1 MMRKNK
7 ETGIAPQASE
17 GMTRKGFEDDPFAW
31 ARQIDR
37 WFDDVRREF
46 DEHWAAWPRFGIS
59 PRNGET
65 AREPTI
71 DLQDQGTEFVVTA
84 EMPGVSKDDV
94 EIHATPNSLEIRS
107 ETRAQRE
114 EKDET
119 YLFRERTY
127 GAFYRSLR
135 LPGAIVPEDVV
146 ATMKDGTVEVRLPK
160 QQLAPATKSVAVK
173 VQ

>member
-7 ETGIAPQASE
+7 ETGIARQASE

-31 ARQIDR
+31 TRQIER

-46 DEHWAAWPRFGIS
+46 DADWGAWPRFGIS
-59 PRNGET
+59 PANDET

-71 DLQDQGTEFVVTA
+71 DLQDKGAEFVVTA

-107 ETRAQRE
+107 EMRDQQE
-114 EKDET
+114 KKDET

-127 GAFYRSLR
+127 GAFYRSLP
-135 LPGAIVPEDVV
+135 LPGAIIPENVV
-146 ATMKDGTVEVRLPK
+146 ATMKDGTLEVRLPK
-160 QQLAPATKSVAVK
+160 QEPAPAAKSVAVK